1 MKHESMKVNGNNLT
15 ERILS
20 FATMISDISE
30 PGFEYF
36 LNTPCQ
42 AWDAVRYHEVWE
54 DKKLGLD
61 KVALT
66 RSI

>member
-1 MKHESMKVNGNNLT
+1 
-15 ERILS
+15 
-20 FATMISDISE
+20 MISDISE

-36 LNTPCQ
+36 LNMPCQ
-42 AWDAVRYHEVWE
+42 AWDAVRYHEAWE